1 MKNLDLDGGEIY
13 AIPLFIK
20 YGTDMERFSKKYHQD
35 NNGIY
40 AFCRIISEEMGNSY
54 LIEVFSKIGGLNT
67 SLEEIIKS
75 PRLLNPVAITNLG
88 ILKKRWIE
96 VYKQK
101 DYDKFEDSGYC
112 DIKLVMG
119 GSKNL
124 QLWQNRN
131 TKPIS
136 EEEAEK
142 HEKFIFWRA
151 SHLERRIREALG
163 IQEP

>member
-1 MKNLDLDGGEIY
+1 
-13 AIPLFIK
+13 
-20 YGTDMERFSKKYHQD
+20 
-35 NNGIY
+35 
-40 AFCRIISEEMGNSY
+40 MGNSY

-136 EEEAEK
+136 EEEAEN